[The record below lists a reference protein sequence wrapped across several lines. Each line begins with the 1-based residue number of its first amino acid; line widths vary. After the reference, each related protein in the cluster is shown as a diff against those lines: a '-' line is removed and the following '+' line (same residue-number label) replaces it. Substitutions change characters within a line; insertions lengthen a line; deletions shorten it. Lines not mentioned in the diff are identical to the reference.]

1 MRLMCWDVDI
11 IHRPDH
17 KLVNANYWLRLGTNI
32 KFDPLFFNYL
42 LYVMDLRKSHPAP
55 TDLLMRPENIPYY
68 RGPRVQPVTATKATA
83 DAHHIQSL
91 LTDIVMS
98 TSTGGTVLV
107 NVPVRFGHATTPPH
121 TSTVPT
127 RALLNLEFAS
137 YAFQAMYFCWA
148 VYLFSNGHF
157 SSTIQSQNL
166 PFHIGLACNTSE
178 ARRSLFAEFAP
189 SARVFGSGNDLLHH
203 IWASGETSVIQ
214 GYLIN
219 SYCFLTSNVTSAFWK
234 LQLAIITQL
243 RLIRSLSLIVAIVI
257 PDHDGQSV
265 RAFI

>member
-1 MRLMCWDVDI
+1 MCWDVDI

-17 KLVNANYWLRLGTNI
+17 ELFNADYWSQLGTNI
-32 KFDPLFFNYL
+32 EFDPLFCNYL

-55 TDLLMRPENIPYY
+55 TDLPMRPENMPYY
-68 RGPRVQPVTATKATA
+68 RSPRIQPVTATEATT
-83 DAHHIQSL
+83 DAHHIQGL
-91 LTDIVMS
+91 LTDIVML

-121 TSTVPT
+121 TSTAPT
-127 RALLNLEFAS
+127 LALLNLEFAS
-137 YAFQAMYFCWA
+137 YAFQVMYFCWA
-148 VYLFSNGHF
+148 VYSFSHGHF
-157 SSTIQSQNL
+157 SLTIQSQNV
-166 PFHIGLACNTSE
+166 PFHIGLACDTSE
-178 ARRSLFAEFAP
+178 AGRSLFAEFAP
-189 SARVFGSGNDLLHH
+189 SVRVFGSSNDLLHH
-203 IWASGETSVIQ
+203 IRASSETSVIH

-243 RLIRSLSLIVAIVI
+243 CLIRLLSLIVAIVI